1 MILKKRPETLKPYLY
16 AKFYSFTI
24 LSILLLILVSGCSLT
39 RRLKDN
45 QALVRKITIKGVNNE
60 YAEAAKNYVDKQ
72 QQPNSAVNLQFYY
85 AFSKNGKKNIG
96 EPPAILDSTLVEFSR
111 LQIQKFLQNKGFLNA
126 RVADEIKIKNKR
138 AELIF
143 TVTPGTLFKVRRY
156 KDSIADPKL
165 AALFHANK
173 NLITRVKPNERYDED
188 SLAYDREQFYQLMK
202 RNGYYDFSRPYVN
215 FSVDTNF
222 NKGLVDVRMVVDNP
236 ANKKAHTSYTIN
248 NTLIVVSRSNG
259 RERGKADTLQ
269 LDSEFRFVDFSGKFK
284 PKIITNYIFQRKGQ
298 IYNID
303 NQALTTT
310 RLSELNVFRNVPSPT
325 YTKTA
330 DSSNRLNI
338 RLGLIPLKKMSNRV
352 EGEFIFN
359 SGRYGFNVGNTYT
372 NRNLFGGA
380 EILQIKFNY
389 SVLYNNAQQA
399 ALINGIQNQD
409 FKIGANLVYPG
420 IISPFGIPALG
431 RYGIP
436 HTTFASNFQYYF
448 QNGLV
453 ARTSI
458 INSITY
464 DWAEN
469 NRIFHS
475 FTPINIEFSSGKID
489 PAASRD
495 LLAQNRYSYIY
506 LIGRTVFTA
515 GSQYTY
521 SRNYSLLTSYHNFV
535 FFRGSVDV
543 GGNTLALIS
552 KLTGAKKDTLGQ
564 RTVFGQAFSQYVKG
578 EADLR
583 FYKSLGGER
592 QFIFRINPGLGVP
605 YGNSNQLIFE
615 KNFYVGGANDMRAWL
630 PRTLG
635 PGSFNRAAFY
645 SDDKQRARF
654 KYLDQF
660 GEIKIIANTE
670 YRYKISSDFFGSK
683 LKGAIFSDFGNVW
696 RLRDQP
702 LENPGGKFSFATLPK
717 TMGIGVGTGIR
728 IDLNFFVFRL
738 DAGFKFKDPQFSGSD
753 QWVLINHLDELFRS
767 GSFKNDYFQNNGEK
781 YSFMQLNFGIGMPF

>member
-1 MILKKRPETLKPYLY
+1 MY
-16 AKFYSFTI
+16 AKLYSFTI
-24 LSILLLILVSGCSLT
+24 LSILSLILVSGCSLT

-45 QALVRKITIKGVNNE
+45 QALVRKITIKGV
-60 YAEAAKNYVDKQ
+60 AEEFAEPAKNYVDKQ
-72 QQPNSAVNLQFYY
+72 QQPNSAVNLQLYY
-85 AFSKNGKKNIG
+85 LFSKNGKKAFG
-96 EPPAILDSTLVEFSR
+96 EPPAILDSDLVEFSR
-111 LQIQKFLQNKGFLNA
+111 LQIQKYLQNKGFLKA
-126 RVADEIKIKNKR
+126 SVADEIKIKDKK

-143 TVTPGTLFKVRRY
+143 KVTPGTLFKVRRFQ
-156 KDSIADPKL
+156 DSIADPKL
-165 AALFHANK
+165 VGLYHSNK
-173 NLITRVKPNERYDED
+173 NLISHIKAGKRYDED

-202 RNGYYDFSRPYVN
+202 RNGYYDFYRQYVS
-215 FSVDTNF
+215 FSVDTAL
-222 NKGLVDVRMVVDNP
+222 NKGLVDVDLVVDNP
-236 ANKKAHTSYTIN
+236 AKKDGHTKFTIN
-248 NTLIVVSRSNG
+248 NTLISVTGSSG
-259 RERGKADTLQ
+259 RERGQADTLQ
-269 LDSEFRFVDFSGKFK
+269 LDSQFRFVDFSGKFK
-284 PKIITNYIFQRKGQ
+284 PKTIVNYIFQKKGQ

-303 NQALTTT
+303 NQTLTTT
-310 RLSELNVFRNVPSPT
+310 RLSELNVFRNVPSPS
-325 YTKTA
+325 YQKTA
-330 DSSNRLNI
+330 DSTNRLDTKI
-338 RLGLIPLKKMSNRV
+338 ELIPLKKMSNRV

-359 SGRYGFNVGNTYT
+359 NGRYGFNLANTYT

-380 EILQIKFNY
+380 EILQLKFNY
-389 SVLYNNAQQA
+389 SILYDNAQQQA
-399 ALINGIQNQD
+399 VLNNGIQNQD

-420 IISPFGIPALG
+420 IISPFNIHNLG
-431 RYGIP
+431 RFGIP
-436 HTTFASNFQYYF
+436 HTTFASNFQYFY

-453 ARTSI
+453 ARKSI

-489 PAASRD
+489 PAASRE
-495 LLAQNRYSYIY
+495 LLKQNRYSYIY

-645 SDDKQRARF
+645 SDDLQRARF

-728 IDLNFFVFRL
+728 LDLNFFVFRL
-738 DAGFKFKDPQFSGSD
+738 DAGFKFKDPQFSGSN

>member
-1 MILKKRPETLKPYLY
+1 VY
-16 AKFYSFTI
+16 AKLYSFTI
-24 LSILLLILVSGCSLT
+24 LSILSLILVSGCSLT

-45 QALVRKITIKGVNNE
+45 QALVRKITIKGV
-60 YAEAAKNYVDKQ
+60 AEEFAEPAKNYVDKQ
-72 QQPNSAVNLQFYY
+72 QQPNSAVNLQLYY
-85 AFSKNGKKNIG
+85 LFSKNGKKAFG
-96 EPPAILDSTLVEFSR
+96 EPPAILDSDLVEFSR
-111 LQIQKFLQNKGFLNA
+111 LQIQKYLQNKGFLKA
-126 RVADEIKIKNKR
+126 SVADEIKIKDKK

-143 TVTPGTLFKVRRY
+143 KVTPGTLFKVRRFQ
-156 KDSIADPKL
+156 DSIADPKL
-165 AALFHANK
+165 VGLYHSNK
-173 NLITRVKPNERYDED
+173 NLISHIKAGKRYDED

-202 RNGYYDFSRPYVN
+202 RNGYYDFYRQYVS
-215 FSVDTNF
+215 FSVDTAL
-222 NKGLVDVRMVVDNP
+222 NKGLVDVDLVVDNP
-236 ANKKAHTSYTIN
+236 AKKDGHTKFTIN
-248 NTLIVVSRSNG
+248 NTLISVTGSSG
-259 RERGKADTLQ
+259 RERGQADTLQ
-269 LDSEFRFVDFSGKFK
+269 LDSQFRFVDFSGKFK
-284 PKIITNYIFQRKGQ
+284 PKTIVNYIFQKKGQ

-303 NQALTTT
+303 NQTLTTT
-310 RLSELNVFRNVPSPT
+310 RLSELNVFRNVPSPS
-325 YTKTA
+325 YQKTA
-330 DSSNRLNI
+330 DSTNRLDTKI
-338 RLGLIPLKKMSNRV
+338 ELIPLKKMSNRV

-359 SGRYGFNVGNTYT
+359 NGRYGFNLANTYT

-380 EILQIKFNY
+380 EILQLKFNY
-389 SVLYNNAQQA
+389 SILYDNAQQQA
-399 ALINGIQNQD
+399 VLNNGIQNQD

-420 IISPFGIPALG
+420 IISPFNIHNLG
-431 RYGIP
+431 RFGIP
-436 HTTFASNFQYYF
+436 HTTFASNFQYFY

-453 ARTSI
+453 ARKSI

-489 PAASRD
+489 PAASRE
-495 LLAQNRYSYIY
+495 LLKQNRYSYIY

-645 SDDKQRARF
+645 SDDLQRARF

-728 IDLNFFVFRL
+728 LDLNFFVFRL
-738 DAGFKFKDPQFSGSD
+738 DAGFKFKDPQFSGSN